1 MWVAYKRPIVRRLT
15 RGSSSRGPD
24 PAGHRGAGEDEL
36 WLAFRS
42 DSDWYLRRCIRCRE
56 RIHTEDSL
64 YCPHCG
70 EFLGAG

>member
-1 MWVAYKRPIVRRLT
+1 MNFAVRP
-15 RGSSSRGPD
+15 
-24 PAGHRGAGEDEL
+24 
-36 WLAFRS
+36 

-56 RIHTEDSL
+56 RIHTEDPL